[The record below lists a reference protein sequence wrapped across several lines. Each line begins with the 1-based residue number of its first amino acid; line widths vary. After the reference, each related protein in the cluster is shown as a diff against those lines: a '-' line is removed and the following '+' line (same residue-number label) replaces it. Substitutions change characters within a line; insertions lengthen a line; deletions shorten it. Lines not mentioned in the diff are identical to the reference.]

1 MAKENIQ
8 DHYKEIEHTADIGL
22 DVYAKDFSGLL
33 HQAGLGMLQLLGVD
47 KPEITAEILDVEF
60 TFLQLEDVLVQALSE
75 VLFQIEAN
83 DCIYLPQHVIIRDLN
98 ACVHYVGIDS
108 EEDLSEIKAVTYHQM
123 KIVDDEKGLH
133 TIIVFDV

>member
-1 MAKENIQ
+1 MLKENIQ

-33 HQAGLGMLQLLGVD
+33 HQAGLGMLQLLGVNEP
-47 KPEITAEILDVEF
+47 KNNAEALDLEF
-60 TFLQLEDVLVQALSE
+60 TFSQLEDVLVQALSE
-75 VLFQIEAN
+75 VLYQIEAN
-83 DCIYLPQHVIIRDLN
+83 DCIYLPERVIIRDLN

-108 EEDLSEIKAVTYHQM
+108 KDDLSEIKAVTYHQM

>member
-1 MAKENIQ
+1 MQKENIQ

-33 HQAGLGMLQLLGVD
+33 HQAGLGMLYLLGIEN
-47 KPEITAEILDVEF
+47 PQSNAETLNMEF
-60 TFLQLEDVLVQALSE
+60 QFSQQEDILVQALSE

-83 DCIYLPQHVIIRDLN
+83 DCIFLPQHVIIRDLN
-98 ACVHYVGIDS
+98 AEVHYVGIDS
-108 EEDLSEIKAVTYHQM
+108 QEDLSEIKAVTYHQM
-123 KIVDDEKGLH
+123 EIVDDEKGLH

>member
-1 MAKENIQ
+1 MQKENIQ

-33 HQAGLGMLQLLGVD
+33 YQAGSGMLHLLGID
-47 KPEITAEILDVEF
+47 HPEVNAETMDVEF
-60 TFLQLEDVLVQALSE
+60 SFSQLEDVLVQALSE

-83 DCIYLPQHVIIRDLN
+83 DCIYLPERVIIRDLN

-123 KIVDDEKGLH
+123 KIVNDENGLH